1 MRQALLLTALSLMA
15 TGAVVNVAAGSS
27 PRWSRWVTYAMALAA
42 SGLVTATGVLCVTA
56 HAVTV
61 DLGNLLDFGQ
71 TALRLDPLAGLFLTL
86 VGALGVVIS
95 LSMLN
100 WPSPAP
106 AGGRAAG
113 WAYMLLLAAVT
124 VVVVAA
130 DAFTFLFA
138 WEALTVAFYVLVLA
152 TRADRAQPGAAW
164 ATAGVGAWGGASLLV
179 GFLLLAGAAHSFA
192 FAPWARLSAG
202 GLHAT
207 AYALIVF
214 GFSTKVG
221 LAPFQGWMPRGYPAA
236 PGPARAAMAGL
247 AVNAGFYGLWRFL
260 ALLGRP
266 PGWLAVTVLVAGGV
280 TALLGITFAAVQS
293 DLNRVIA
300 YSSIENGG
308 LIMVGYGMA
317 LAGASAGNGALTA
330 VGLLAASL
338 QLLAHAVAKS
348 GLFLGA
354 ASFQSAS
361 PRSANSR
368 SGAGGAP
375 LKEISGMLHTQ
386 GWASAAFAASA
397 LTLAGLPPTIGF
409 VSEWFIFEALM
420 QQFRLGSLAL
430 RLATASA
437 GALVALTAGVAA
449 FTFVRLLGF
458 VVLGRGGLG
467 QPRKTDIPSRWS
479 LGVTAVLCFGLAAAA
494 PWTVRYIGRGLSPIV
509 ARSVVDGALK
519 SPWVLQP
526 VFANFS
532 ALSPTWLFVVMP
544 IGFLAVTLATIA
556 LSSGRFLSVRRVPAW
571 HSASPG
577 VRGPDSYNA
586 FAYANP
592 IRHVLS
598 NILGT
603 QKEVVAIPNGPAGPG
618 GDAGGRGDG
627 PSGQRE
633 SDDLETEAGPHHH
646 THAVF
651 TATVAEPVESY
662 LYRPL
667 LATYMAVVRTAKKLQ
682 SGRLDAYVGYML
694 FALVAILIVAAA
706 LG

>member
-1 MRQALLLTALSLMA
+1 VRQVLLAIALLLMAGGALINL
-15 TGAVVNVAAGSS
+15 VAGSR
-27 PRWSRWVTYAMALAA
+27 PKWSRWAIYGMA
-42 SGLVTATGVLCVTA
+42 SGASALIGVTGVLSVTG
-56 HAVTV
+56 HAVTI

-86 VGALGVVIS
+86 VGGLGLVIS

-106 AGGRAAG
+106 AGERACG

-124 VVVVAA
+124 GVIIAA

-138 WEALTVAFYVLVLA
+138 WEALTVAFYVLAAA

-164 ATAGVGAWGGASLLV
+164 ATAGVGAWGGAFLLI
-179 GFLLLAGAAHSFA
+179 GFLLLAGAAHSFL
-192 FAPWARLSAG
+192 FAPWTRLPAS
-202 GLHAT
+202 GLRDT

-221 LAPFQGWMPRGYPAA
+221 LIPFQGWMPRGYPAA
-236 PGPARAAMAGL
+236 PGPLRAAMAGL

-266 PGWLAVTVLVAGGV
+266 PGWLAVTVLVLGGV
-280 TALLGITFAAVQS
+280 TALLGITFAAVDS

-300 YSSIENGG
+300 YSSVENGG

-317 LAGASAGNGALTA
+317 LAGSSVGNRVLTA

-354 ASFQSAS
+354 ANFEPDRKSAEL
-361 PRSANSR
+361 
-368 SGAGGAP
+368 SGM
-375 LKEISGMLHTQ
+375 SGMLRRQ

-409 VSEWFIFEALM
+409 VSEWFMFEALM
-420 QQFRLGSLAL
+420 QQFRLHPLAL

-449 FTFVRLLGF
+449 LTFVRLLGF
-458 VVLGRGGLG
+458 VVLGRSDIKGARPGRG
-467 QPRKTDIPSRWS
+467 STDVPRRWS
-479 LGVTAVLCFGLAAAA
+479 LGATAVLCFGLAAAA

-509 ARSVVDGALK
+509 SRSVTDGALK

-526 VFANFS
+526 VFSNFS
-532 ALSPTWLFVVMP
+532 ALSPTWLFVVMA
-544 IGFLAVTLATIA
+544 IGFLAVTVATVL
-556 LSSGRFLSVRRVPAW
+556 LSNGRFLSVRRVPAW
-571 HSASPG
+571 HSATPG

-592 IRHVLS
+592 IRHVLA

-603 QKEVVAIPNGPAGPG
+603 QKDVEAVAGRSPGGPADGPAGLG
-618 GDAGGRGDG
+618 GPD
-627 PSGQRE
+627 E
-633 SDDLETEAGPHHH
+633 LEDETGPHHSH
-646 THAVF
+646 VVTIAKV
-651 TATVAEPVESY
+651 TEPVETY
-662 LYRPL
+662 LYQPL
-667 LATYMAVVRTAKKLQ
+667 LAAYLAVVRAAKRLQ

-694 FALVAILIVAAA
+694 FALIAVLVVAAA
-706 LG
+706 MG

>member
-1 MRQALLLTALSLMA
+1 MRQLLLLIALLLMA
-15 TGAVVNVAAGSS
+15 GGAVVNLVAGSG
-27 PRWSRWVTYAMALAA
+27 PKWSRWACYGMASVA
-42 SGLVTATGVLCVTA
+42 SALVTATGALCLTG
-56 HAVTV
+56 HAVSV

-71 TALRLDPLAGLFLTL
+71 TRLLFDPLAGLFLTL
-86 VGALGVVIS
+86 MGGLGLVIS

-100 WPSPAP
+100 WPPPSP
-106 AGGRAAG
+106 AGGRASG

-152 TRADRAQPGAAW
+152 TRADRSQPGAAW

-179 GFLLLAGAAHSFA
+179 GFSLLAGAAHSFD
-192 FAPWARLSAG
+192 FATWARLSASAV
-202 GLHAT
+202 HAP
-207 AYALIVF
+207 AYALVVF
-214 GFSTKVG
+214 GFATKVG

-260 ALLGRP
+260 AVLGRP
-266 PGWLAVTVLVAGGV
+266 PGWLAVTVLVLGGV

-308 LIMVGYGMA
+308 LIMVGFGMA
-317 LAGASAGNGALTA
+317 LAGASEGNGVLTA

-354 ASFQSAS
+354 ARFQ
-361 PRSANSR
+361 P
-368 SGAGGAP
+368 GGSEAP
-375 LKEISGMLHTQ
+375 LDGLSGMLHTQ

-409 VSEWFIFEALM
+409 VSEWFTFEALM
-420 QQFRLGSLAL
+420 QQFRLHSLAL

-449 FTFVRLLGF
+449 LTFVRLLGF
-458 VVLGRGGLG
+458 VVLGRGSGTK
-467 QPRKTDIPSRWS
+467 PRQADVPSRWS
-479 LGVTAVLCFGLAAAA
+479 LGATAVLCFGLSAAA

-526 VFANFS
+526 VFSNFS

-544 IGFLAVTLATIA
+544 IGFLAVTLATVV
-556 LSSGRFLSVRRVPAW
+556 LSSGRFLSVRRVPPW
-571 HSASPG
+571 HSATPG

-592 IRHVLS
+592 IRHVLA

-603 QKEVVAIPNGPAGPG
+603 QKEVAAVPSRAASDI
-618 GDAGGRGDG
+618 GDG
-627 PSGQRE
+627 TVALEG
-633 SDDLETEAGPHHH
+633 SDDLEAEAGPHRH

-651 TATVAEPVESY
+651 SAKAVEPVESY
-662 LYRPL
+662 LYQPL
-667 LATYMAVVRTAKKLQ
+667 LAAYMAVVRAAKKLQ

-706 LG
+706 MG

>member
-1 MRQALLLTALSLMA
+1 MRQALLAIALLLMA
-15 TGAVVNVAAGSS
+15 GGALVNLVAGSK
-27 PRWSRWVTYAMALAA
+27 PKWSRWAIYGMA
-42 SGLVTATGVLCVTA
+42 SGASALIGVTGVLCVSD

-86 VGALGVVIS
+86 VGGLGLVIS

-106 AGGRAAG
+106 AGERACG

-124 VVVVAA
+124 GVIIAA

-138 WEALTVAFYVLVLA
+138 WEALTVAFYVLAAA
-152 TRADRAQPGAAW
+152 TRTDRAQPGAAW
-164 ATAGVGAWGGASLLV
+164 ATAGVGAWGGAFLLI
-179 GFLLLAGAAHSFA
+179 GFLLLAGAAHSFL
-192 FAPWARLSAG
+192 FAPWARLPAS
-202 GLHAT
+202 GLRDT

-221 LAPFQGWMPRGYPAA
+221 LIPFQGWMPRGYPAA
-236 PGPARAAMAGL
+236 PGPLRAAMAGL

-260 ALLGRP
+260 AVLGRP
-266 PGWLAVTVLVAGGV
+266 PGWLAVTVLVLGGV
-280 TALLGITFAAVQS
+280 TALLGITFAAVDS

-300 YSSIENGG
+300 YSSVENGG

-317 LAGASAGNGALTA
+317 LAGASVGNRVLTA

-354 ASFQSAS
+354 ANFEPDRKSAEL
-361 PRSANSR
+361 
-368 SGAGGAP
+368 SGM
-375 LKEISGMLHTQ
+375 SGMLRRQ

-409 VSEWFIFEALM
+409 VSEWFMFEALM
-420 QQFRLGSLAL
+420 QQFRLHPLAL

-449 FTFVRLLGF
+449 LTFVRLLGF
-458 VVLGRGGLG
+458 VVLGR
-467 QPRKTDIPSRWS
+467 TDIKGARPGRGSTDVPRRWS
-479 LGVTAVLCFGLAAAA
+479 LGATAVLCFGLAAAA

-509 ARSVVDGALK
+509 SRSVTDGALK

-526 VFANFS
+526 VFSNFS
-532 ALSPTWLFVVMP
+532 ALSPTWLFVVMA
-544 IGFLAVTLATIA
+544 IGFLAVTVATVL
-556 LSSGRFLSVRRVPAW
+556 LSNGRFLSVRRVPAW
-571 HSASPG
+571 HSATPG

-592 IRHVLS
+592 IRHVLA

-603 QKEVVAIPNGPAGPG
+603 QKEVEAVAGRSPGDPADGPAGLG
-618 GDAGGRGDG
+618 G
-627 PSGQRE
+627 
-633 SDDLETEAGPHHH
+633 SDELEDETRPHHSH
-646 THAVF
+646 VVTIAKV
-651 TATVAEPVESY
+651 TEPVETY

-667 LATYMAVVRTAKKLQ
+667 LVSYLAVVRAAKRLQ

-694 FALVAILIVAAA
+694 FALIAVLVVAAA
-706 LG
+706 MG

>member
-1 MRQALLLTALSLMA
+1 VRQVLLLVALLLMGS
-15 TGAVVNVAAGSS
+15 GAIINVISGST
-27 PRWSRWVTYAMALAA
+27 PKWSRWVVYGMAAAA
-42 SGLVTATGVLCVTA
+42 SALVGVIGVLCVSG

-71 TALRLDPLAGLFLTL
+71 STLRLDPLAGLFLTL
-86 VGALGVVIS
+86 VGALGLFIS

-100 WPSPAP
+100 WPSPVP
-106 AGGRAAG
+106 AGGRACG

-138 WEALTVAFYVLVLA
+138 WEALTVAFYVLAAA
-152 TRADRAQPGAAW
+152 TRADRAQPAAAW

-179 GFLLLAGAAHSFA
+179 GFLLLAGAAHSFS
-192 FAPWARLSAG
+192 FAPWAGLAPS

-207 AYALIVF
+207 AYALIVL
-214 GFSTKVG
+214 GFSSKVG
-221 LAPFQGWMPRGYPAA
+221 LIPFQGWMPRGYPAA
-236 PGPARAAMAGL
+236 PGPVRAAMAGL

-266 PGWLAVTVLVAGGV
+266 PEWLAVTVLVLGGV
-280 TALLGITFAAVQS
+280 TALLGIAFAAVQS

-300 YSSIENGG
+300 FSSIENGG

-317 LAGASAGNGALTA
+317 LAGASVGNGSLTA

-354 ASFQSAS
+354 ANFQ
-361 PRSANSR
+361 P
-368 SGAGGAP
+368 AP
-375 LKEISGMLHTQ
+375 NDAELDGLSGMLHAQ
-386 GWASAAFAASA
+386 GWASAAFSASA

-409 VSEWFIFEALM
+409 VSEWFTFEALM
-420 QQFRLGSLAL
+420 QQFRLHPLAL

-449 FTFVRLLGF
+449 LTFVRLLGF
-458 VVLGRGGLG
+458 VVLGRRDVRGS
-467 QPRKTDIPSRWS
+467 REATRRTDIASRWS
-479 LGVTAVLCFGLAAAA
+479 LGATAVLCFGLAAAA

-509 ARSVVDGALK
+509 ARSVTDGALK

-526 VFANFS
+526 VFSNFS
-532 ALSPTWLFVVMP
+532 ALSPTWLFIVMP
-544 IGFLAVTLATIA
+544 IGFLVVTLATVL
-556 LSSGRFLSVRRVPAW
+556 LSSGRFLSVRRVPSW
-571 HSASPG
+571 HSATPG
-577 VRGPDSYNA
+577 VEGPDSYNA

-592 IRHVLS
+592 IRHVLA

-603 QKEVVAIPNGPAGPG
+603 QKRVTVVHGRFAVGTGPG
-618 GDAGGRGDG
+618 LAVPPG
-627 PSGQRE
+627 
-633 SDDLETEAGPHHH
+633 SDDLETEAEPDHSHV
-646 THAVF
+646 VF
-651 TATVAEPVESY
+651 IATVAEPVESY
-662 LYRPL
+662 LYQPL
-667 LATYMAVVRTAKKLQ
+667 LAAYLAVVRLAKKLQ

-706 LG
+706 MG

>member
-1 MRQALLLTALSLMA
+1 VRQLLLLIALSLMA
-15 TGAVVNVAAGSS
+15 AGAIVNLAAGSG
-27 PRWSRWVTYAMALAA
+27 PKWSRWATYGMASVA
-42 SGLVTATGVLCVTA
+42 SALVAATGVLCVTGQ
-56 HAVTV
+56 VLTV

-71 TALRLDPLAGLFLTL
+71 TTLRLDPLAGLFLTL
-86 VGALGVVIS
+86 MGSLGVVIS
-95 LSMLN
+95 LSLLN
-100 WPSPAP
+100 WPAPTP
-106 AGGRAAG
+106 AGTRASG

-124 VVVVAA
+124 VVVVAS

-138 WEALTVAFYVLVLA
+138 WEALTVAFYVLTLA
-152 TRADRAQPGAAW
+152 TRANRDQPSAAW
-164 ATAGVGAWGGASLLV
+164 ATVGVGAWGGAFLLV

-192 FAPWARLSAG
+192 FAPWALVSSSG
-202 GLHAT
+202 VHAV

-221 LAPFQGWMPRGYPAA
+221 LVPFQGWMPRGYPAA

-266 PGWLAVTVLVAGGV
+266 PSWLAVTVLVLGGI
-280 TALLGITFAAVQS
+280 TALVGITFAAVQS

-308 LIMVGYGMA
+308 LILVGYGMA
-317 LAGASAGNGALTA
+317 LAGASVGNGVLTA

-338 QLLAHAVAKS
+338 QMVAHAVAKS

-354 ASFQSAS
+354 ANFQ
-361 PRSANSR
+361 PGAN
-368 SGAGGAP
+368 GAP
-375 LKEISGMLHTQ
+375 LSGLSGALHTQ

-409 VSEWFIFEALM
+409 VSEWFTFEALM
-420 QQFRLGSLAL
+420 QQFRLSSLPL
-430 RLATASA
+430 RLATATA

-449 FTFVRLLGF
+449 LTFVRLLGF
-458 VVLGRGGLG
+458 VVLGRGRAKSS
-467 QPRKTDIPSRWS
+467 RKADRPARWS
-479 LGVTAVLCFGLAAAA
+479 LGSTAVLCFGLAAAA
-494 PWTVRYIGRGLSPIV
+494 PWTVRYIGRGLSPVV

-526 VFANFS
+526 VFSNFS

-544 IGFLAVTLATIA
+544 IGFLAVTLATVL
-556 LSSGRFLSVRRVPAW
+556 LSGGRFLSVRRVPAW
-571 HSASPG
+571 RSATPA
-577 VRGPDSYNA
+577 VDGPDSYNA

-592 IRHVLS
+592 IRHVLA

-603 QKEVVAIPNGPAGPG
+603 QKEVAASSGPNGPPDS
-618 GDAGGRGDG
+618 DAELQG
-627 PSGQRE
+627 
-633 SDDLETEAGPHHH
+633 SDDLEADAGRPHH
-646 THAVF
+646 THVMFSARVI
-651 TATVAEPVESY
+651 EPIESY

-667 LATYMAVVRTAKKLQ
+667 LGAYMAVVRTAKKLQ

-694 FALVAILIVAAA
+694 FALIAILIVAAA
-706 LG
+706 MG

>member
-1 MRQALLLTALSLMA
+1 VRQLLLLIALIVMGA
-15 TGAVVNVAAGSS
+15 GAVINLVAGSG
-27 PRWSRWVTYAMALAA
+27 PRWSRRATYGMASAA
-42 SGLVTATGVLCVTA
+42 SGVLVAVGALCVNGR
-56 HAVTV
+56 AVRV
-61 DLGNLLDFGQ
+61 DLGDLLDFGQ
-71 TALRLDPLAGLFLTL
+71 TRLLLDPLAGLFLTL
-86 VGALGVVIS
+86 VGGLGLVIS

-100 WPSPAP
+100 WPPPSP
-106 AGGRAAG
+106 AGGRALG
-113 WAYMLLLAAVT
+113 WAYMLLLAAMT

-179 GFLLLAGAAHSFA
+179 GFSLLAGAAHSFNFGA
-192 FAPWARLSAG
+192 WARLSGNGA
-202 GLHAT
+202 HAT

-214 GFSTKVG
+214 GFATKVG

-247 AVNAGFYGLWRFL
+247 AVNAAFYGLWRFL

-266 PGWLAVTVLVAGGV
+266 PGWLAVSVLVLGGV
-280 TALLGITFAAVQS
+280 TALSGITFAAVQS

-317 LAGASAGNGALTA
+317 LAGASEGNGVLTA

-348 GLFLGA
+348 GLFLG
-354 ASFQSAS
+354 
-361 PRSANSR
+361 SANFQP
-368 SGAGGAP
+368 GAGRAP
-375 LKEISGMLHTQ
+375 LNGLSGMLRTQ

-409 VSEWFIFEALM
+409 VSEWFTFEALM
-420 QQFRLGSLAL
+420 QQFRLHSLAL

-437 GALVALTAGVAA
+437 GAFVALTAGVAA

-458 VVLGRGGLG
+458 VVLGPGRAKERRGVDVAG
-467 QPRKTDIPSRWS
+467 RWS
-479 LGVTAVLCFGLAAAA
+479 LTATAVLCFGLAAAA
-494 PWTVRYIGRGLSPIV
+494 PWTVRYIGRGLGPVV

-526 VFANFS
+526 VFSNFS

-544 IGFLAVTLATIA
+544 IGFLAVTLATIL
-556 LSSGRFLSVRRVPAW
+556 LSRGRFLWVRHVPAW
-571 HSASPG
+571 HSAAPG

-592 IRHVLS
+592 IRHVLA

-603 QKEVVAIPNGPAGPG
+603 QKELASVPA
-618 GDAGGRGDG
+618 DATADIDAD
-627 PSGQRE
+627 PSGTAG
-633 SDDLETEAGPHHH
+633 SDDLEAEAGAHH
-646 THAVF
+646 THVMF
-651 TATVAEPVESY
+651 SSRVVEPVESY
-662 LYRPL
+662 LYQPL
-667 LATYMAVVRTAKKLQ
+667 LAAYMAVVRTAKRLQ

-694 FALVAILIVAAA
+694 LALVAILIVAAA
-706 LG
+706 MG

>member
-1 MRQALLLTALSLMA
+1 MRQVLLLVALILMA
-15 TGAVVNVAAGSS
+15 AGALVNIVAGAG
-27 PRWSRWVTYAMALAA
+27 PRWSRWATYGAA
-42 SGLVTATGVLCVTA
+42 SAASALVAATGVLCVTG
-56 HAVTV
+56 HPLMV
-61 DLGNLLDFGQ
+61 DLGNLLDFGR
-71 TALRLDPLAGLFLTL
+71 TVLRLDPLAGLFLTL
-86 VGALGVVIS
+86 VGALGFVIS

-100 WPSPAP
+100 FPAPSP
-106 AGGRAAG
+106 AGGRASG

-138 WEALTVAFYVLVLA
+138 WEALTVAFYVLALA
-152 TRADRAQPGAAW
+152 TRADHDQPGAAW
-164 ATAGVGAWGGASLLV
+164 ATAAVGVCGGAALLV
-179 GFLLLAGAAHSFA
+179 GFLLMAGAARSLS
-192 FAPWARLSAG
+192 FAPWASVPSGA
-202 GLHAT
+202 LHDT

-260 ALLGRP
+260 GLLGRP
-266 PGWLAVTVLVAGGV
+266 PGWLAVTVLVLGGL

-300 YSSIENGG
+300 YSSVENGG

-317 LAGASAGNGALTA
+317 LAGASEGNGALTA

-348 GLFLGA
+348 GLFLG
-354 ASFQSAS
+354 
-361 PRSANSR
+361 SANFRPGS
-368 SGAGGAP
+368 GGAP
-375 LKEISGMLHTQ
+375 LDGISAMRREH
-386 GWASAAFAASA
+386 GWASVAFAASA

-409 VSEWFIFEALM
+409 VSEWFTFEALM
-420 QQFRLGSLAL
+420 QQFRLHSLAL

-449 FTFVRLLGF
+449 LTFVRLLGF
-458 VVLGRGGLG
+458 VVLGRGRAEGG
-467 QPRKTDIPSRWS
+467 RRTDIFGRWS
-479 LGVTAVLCFGLAAAA
+479 LGATAVLCFGLAAAA
-494 PWTVRYIGRGLSPIV
+494 PWAVRYMGRGLATIV

-526 VFANFS
+526 VFADFS

-544 IGFLAVTLATIA
+544 IGFVAVTVATVL
-556 LSSGRFLSVRRVPAW
+556 LSSGRFFSVRRVPAW
-571 HSASPG
+571 RSASSG
-577 VRGPDSYNA
+577 VAGPDGYNA

-603 QKEVVAIPNGPAGPG
+603 QKEVARVAGGSAGGNDDGPG
-618 GDAGGRGDG
+618 DPRG
-627 PSGQRE
+627 
-633 SDDLETEAGPHHH
+633 SDDLEAEASPSHHSH
-646 THAVF
+646 VVF
-651 TATVAEPVESY
+651 TARVAEPVESY

-667 LATYMAVVRTAKKLQ
+667 WAGCMAIVSAAKKLQ
-682 SGRLDAYVGYML
+682 SGRLEAYVGYML
-694 FALVAILIVAAA
+694 FALVAVLVVAAA
-706 LG
+706 MG

>member
-1 MRQALLLTALSLMA
+1 VRQLLLLIALLFMA
-15 TGAVVNVAAGSS
+15 AGAVVNLVAGSG
-27 PRWSRWVTYAMALAA
+27 PKWSRWATYGMASAA
-42 SGLVTATGVLCVTA
+42 SGLVAATGALCVNGR
-56 HAVTV
+56 AVTV
-61 DLGNLLDFGQ
+61 DLGTLLDFGQ
-71 TALRLDPLAGLFLTL
+71 TRLLLDPLAGLFLTL
-86 VGALGVVIS
+86 VGALGLIIS
-95 LSMLN
+95 LSLLN
-100 WPSPAP
+100 WPSPSP
-106 AGGRAAG
+106 AGGRASG

-152 TRADRAQPGAAW
+152 TRADRAQPSAAW

-179 GFLLLAGAAHSFA
+179 GFSLLAGAAHSFA
-192 FAPWARLSAG
+192 FAPWARLSAD
-202 GLHAT
+202 GLHEA

-260 ALLGRP
+260 SLLGRP
-266 PGWLAVTVLVAGGV
+266 PGWLAVAVLVLGGV

-300 YSSIENGG
+300 YSSVENGG

-317 LAGASAGNGALTA
+317 LAGASEGNRVLTA

-354 ASFQSAS
+354 ANFR
-361 PRSANSR
+361 PNLGTGAN
-368 SGAGGAP
+368 GAP
-375 LKEISGMLHTQ
+375 LDGLSGMLRKQ

-409 VSEWFIFEALM
+409 VSEWFTFEALM
-420 QQFRLGSLAL
+420 QQFRLHSLAL

-449 FTFVRLLGF
+449 LSFVRLLGF
-458 VVLGRGGLG
+458 VVLGHPGATE
-467 QPRKTDIPSRWS
+467 PRRADIPSRWS
-479 LGVTAVLCFGLAAAA
+479 LGATAVLCFGLAAAA
-494 PWTVRYIGRGLSPIV
+494 PWAVRYIGRGLSPVV

-526 VFANFS
+526 VFSNFS

-544 IGFLAVTLATIA
+544 VGFLAVTLATVL

-571 HSASPG
+571 HSATPG

-592 IRHVLS
+592 VRHVLA

-603 QKEVVAIPNGPAGPG
+603 QKEVAAVRGGSSEDIALGPG
-618 GDAGGRGDG
+618 APEG
-627 PSGQRE
+627 
-633 SDDLETEAGPHHH
+633 SDDLEAEAGPHHH
-646 THAVF
+646 THVVF
-651 TATVAEPVESY
+651 SARVAEPVESR
-662 LYRPL
+662 LYQPL
-667 LATYMAVVRTAKKLQ
+667 LGAYLSVVRTAKKLQ

-694 FALVAILIVAAA
+694 ITLVAILIVAAA

>member
-1 MRQALLLTALSLMA
+1 MRQLLLLIALLVMGA
-15 TGAVVNVAAGSS
+15 GAVINLVAGSG
-27 PRWSRWVTYAMALAA
+27 PKWSRWATYGMASAA
-42 SGLVTATGVLCVTA
+42 SGVLVAVGALCISGRTLR
-56 HAVTV
+56 V

-71 TALRLDPLAGLFLTL
+71 TRLLLDPLAGLFLTL
-86 VGALGVVIS
+86 VGGLGLVIS

-100 WPSPAP
+100 WPRPSP
-106 AGGRAAG
+106 AGGRALG
-113 WAYMLLLAAVT
+113 WAYILLLAAMT

-179 GFLLLAGAAHSFA
+179 GFSVLAGAAHSFNFGA
-192 FAPWARLSAG
+192 WARLSGNGA
-202 GLHAT
+202 HAT

-214 GFSTKVG
+214 GFATKVG

-266 PGWLAVTVLVAGGV
+266 PGWLAVSVLVLGGV
-280 TALLGITFAAVQS
+280 TALSGITFAAVQS

-317 LAGASAGNGALTA
+317 LAGASEGNGVLTA

-348 GLFLGA
+348 GLFLG
-354 ASFQSAS
+354 
-361 PRSANSR
+361 SANFQP
-368 SGAGGAP
+368 GAGSAP
-375 LKEISGMLHTQ
+375 LSGLSGMLRTQ

-409 VSEWFIFEALM
+409 VSEWFTFEALM
-420 QQFRLGSLAL
+420 QQFRLHSLAL

-458 VVLGRGGLG
+458 VVLGR
-467 QPRKTDIPSRWS
+467 
-479 LGVTAVLCFGLAAAA
+479 
-494 PWTVRYIGRGLSPIV
+494 
-509 ARSVVDGALK
+509 VVPK
-519 SPWVLQP
+519 
-526 VFANFS
+526 
-532 ALSPTWLFVVMP
+532 
-544 IGFLAVTLATIA
+544 
-556 LSSGRFLSVRRVPAW
+556 
-571 HSASPG
+571 
-577 VRGPDSYNA
+577 NA
-586 FAYANP
+586 
-592 IRHVLS
+592 
-598 NILGT
+598 
-603 QKEVVAIPNGPAGPG
+603 E
-618 GDAGGRGDG
+618 
-627 PSGQRE
+627 E
-633 SDDLETEAGPHHH
+633 S
-646 THAVF
+646 
-651 TATVAEPVESY
+651 
-662 LYRPL
+662 
-667 LATYMAVVRTAKKLQ
+667 
-682 SGRLDAYVGYML
+682 
-694 FALVAILIVAAA
+694 I
-706 LG
+706 

>member
-1 MRQALLLTALSLMA
+1 VRQALLLTALLLMA
-15 TGAVVNVAAGSS
+15 AGAVVNIAAGGGSK
-27 PRWSRWVTYAMALAA
+27 WSRWATYGMALAA
-42 SGLVTATGVLCVTA
+42 SGLVAATGVVCVSG

-71 TALRLDPLAGLFLTL
+71 TTLRLDPLAGLFLTL

-100 WPSPAP
+100 WPSPSP
-106 AGGRAAG
+106 AGGRASG
-113 WAYMLLLAAVT
+113 WAFMLLLAAVT

-164 ATAGVGAWGGASLLV
+164 ATAGVGAWGGAALLV
-179 GFLLLAGAAHSFA
+179 GFLLLAGAAHSFT

-214 GFSTKVG
+214 GFATKVG

-266 PGWLAVTVLVAGGV
+266 PGWLAVTVLVLGGI

-300 YSSIENGG
+300 YSSVENGG

-317 LAGASAGNGALTA
+317 LAGASAGNGVLTA

-338 QLLAHAVAKS
+338 QLLAHAVAKT
-348 GLFLGA
+348 GLFLGSA
-354 ASFQSAS
+354 RFQ
-361 PRSANSR
+361 PRES
-368 SGAGGAP
+368 GAP
-375 LKEISGMLHTQ
+375 LNELSGMLHTQ

-409 VSEWFIFEALM
+409 VSEWFTFEALM
-420 QQFRLGSLAL
+420 QQFRLHSLAL

-449 FTFVRLLGF
+449 LTFVRLLGF
-458 VVLGRGGLG
+458 VVLGRRAGGA
-467 QPRKTDIPSRWS
+467 PRKTDKPARWS
-479 LGVTAVLCFGLAAAA
+479 LGATAVLCFGLAAAA

-544 IGFLAVTLATIA
+544 IGFLAVTLATVL

-571 HSASPG
+571 HSATPG
-577 VRGPDSYNA
+577 VQGPDSYNA

-603 QKEVVAIPNGPAGPG
+603 QKEVAALINGSAGSTGDVGDRGNGGDDPG
-618 GDAGGRGDG
+618 GSQG
-627 PSGQRE
+627 
-633 SDDLETEAGPHHH
+633 SDDLEAEAGPHHH
-646 THAVF
+646 THVAF
-651 TATVAEPVESY
+651 TAWVAEPLESY

-667 LATYMAVVRTAKKLQ
+667 LALYMGLVRTAKKLQ

-706 LG
+706 MG